1 MCLQFF
7 FGLTIGASKGAL
19 NINIRPLEQK
29 NPRTPLGFQKM
40 RVLLSAR
47 GQKANTGTED
57 QREIA

>member
-29 NPRTPLGFQKM
+29 NPRTSFGFQKM
-40 RVLLSAR
+40 RVLFSAEVK
-47 GQKANTGTED
+47 KANTGTEN
-57 QREIA
+57 QMEI